1 MGYSNRYYI
10 YAFTS
15 KNMAMYLFSI
25 LDRLGYKE
33 FQLISTPCE
42 IKAGCSY
49 SIKFSNIKYLDILK
63 REAKKLDIDIVD
75 IYFFERK
82 DGKRSIKKITT

>member
-10 YAFTS
+10 CAFTS

-75 IYFFERK
+75 IYFLKGR
-82 DGKRSIKKITT
+82 ITKIH

>member
-1 MGYSNRYYI
+1 MGYNNRYYI
-10 YAFTS
+10 CAFST
-15 KNMAMYLFSI
+15 KNIAMYMFSN

-49 SIKFSNIKYLDILK
+49 SIKFSNINDLETLK
-63 REAKKLDIDIVD
+63 REAKKLEIELGD
-75 IYFFERK
+75 IYFFERR
-82 DGKRSIKKITT
+82 DGKRKNKKLII

>member
-1 MGYSNRYYI
+1 MGYNNRYYI
-10 YAFTS
+10 CAFTS
-15 KNMAMYLFSI
+15 KNMAMYLFSS
-25 LDRLGYKE
+25 LDGLGYKE

-49 SIKFSNIKYLDILK
+49 SIKFGNIKYLDILK
-63 REAKKLDIDIVD
+63 REAKKLGIEVSN

-82 DGKRSIKKITT
+82 NGKRSIKKLTI